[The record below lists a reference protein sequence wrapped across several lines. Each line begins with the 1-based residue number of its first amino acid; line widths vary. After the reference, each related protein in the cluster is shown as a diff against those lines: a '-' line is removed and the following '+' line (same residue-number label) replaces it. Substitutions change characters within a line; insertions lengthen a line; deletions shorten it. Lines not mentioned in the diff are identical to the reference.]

1 MAELYKP
8 GVSHFLDMRRI
19 ASYAPDLG
27 FSIAVDGLRNIPSK
41 RKGLFNSGKDP
52 PSVYKVITVVTP
64 PGLFFQDPSVADD
77 AQCAPVW
84 KSTGELGSP
93 RYRSDAATETSRRW
107 RGAPDI

>member
-1 MAELYKP
+1 MTELFDK
-8 GVSHFLDMRRI
+8 GVQHFMDMRRI

-84 KSTGELGSP
+84 NP
-93 RYRSDAATETSRRW
+93 RHRADAATETTSRRW

>member
-1 MAELYKP
+1 MAEIFKN

-84 KSTGELGSP
+84 KSTSELDFPS
-93 RYRSDAATETSRRW
+93 
-107 RGAPDI
+107 

>member
-1 MAELYKP
+1 MAELFSK
-8 GVSHFLDMRRI
+8 GVDHYLEMKRI
-19 ASYAPDLG
+19 AAYAPDLG

-52 PSVYKVITVVTP
+52 PSVYKVITVITP

-84 KSTGELGSP
+84 ESTSEL
-93 RYRSDAATETSRRW
+93 
-107 RGAPDI
+107 RGPS